1 MQVILLKDVP
11 KFGKKNEVK
20 NVPDGYARNMLFPK
34 KLAVLATPE
43 LIKKIESEKKAIQV
57 TKEVEKNLALKHLEA
72 LKEIVVTIQVKAN
85 EIGHLFSS
93 IHENDILD
101 ALFKEHHIS
110 LGKEMI
116 QLEKPIKEI
125 GLHKVPIELYGKKS
139 VFSVLVNRL

>member
-57 TKEVEKNLALKHLEA
+57 TKEVEKTLALKHLEA